1 MIPGTDEKNSELEVI
16 LNAICYIRV
25 LVDELRPIV
34 TEHLMKAA
42 ENTEISKT
50 IFQESNGNNRDKFQ
64 NEFSKHME
72 SSKVVVLCISKNR
85 ILITEN
91 LEPVH
96 YNLVQN
102 LK

>member
-1 MIPGTDEKNSELEVI
+1 MIPGTDEKNSELDVI

-25 LVDELRPIV
+25 LVDELRPTV
-34 TEHLMKAA
+34 SEHLMKAA

-50 IFQESNGNNRDKFQ
+50 IFQESNGNNSNRDKFQ

-91 LEPVH
+91 VRSL
-96 YNLVQN
+96 
-102 LK
+102 